1 MKLFLSIIALIL
13 AIIQVVLAAM
23 AVRASNRAKK
33 NLEKYYRSRD
43 SF

>member
-1 MKLFLSIIALIL
+1 MKLFLSIVALVL
-13 AIIQVVLAAM
+13 AIIQVVLAVM

-33 NLEKYYRSRD
+33 TLEKYYGNRG

>member
-1 MKLFLSIIALIL
+1 MKLFLSIVALVL
-13 AIIQVVLAAM
+13 AIIQVILAAM

-33 NLEKYYRSRD
+33 ALEKYYGRD

>member
-1 MKLFLSIIALIL
+1 MKLFLSIVALVL
-13 AIIQVVLAAM
+13 AIIQVILAAM

-33 NLEKYYRSRD
+33 TLEKYYGSRN